1 MDIQEI
7 SQIQQN
13 VLEVHLAPCDNAST
27 GGNALSSSIKK
38 SFLRQNS
45 KWRSHPNSNRD
56 ISYRLACI

>member
-7 SQIQQN
+7 KKIQQN
-13 VLEVHLAPCDNAST
+13 VLEVHLPPCDNDST

-45 KWRSHPNSNRD
+45 EWRSHPNNNCD